1 MSLWLLRTTFRTLVA
16 KRVRNHR
23 FSTGLLS
30 PNISGR
36 QPLCHNLT
44 LRAQRFGRCGGK
56 GSQSPRHSLPAGS
69 QHVRRIHSPPPHL
82 TFMPSQSF
90 IFSQPNRFCTFTN
103 VGDNVFD
110 VLQSFAASSRVCQV
124 CASQVHNR
132 RVRFPDFVHNVL
144 DVVTKRF
151 ASPHYPGLTSKDLRC
166 L

>member
-1 MSLWLLRTTFRTLVA
+1 MA

-36 QPLCHNLT
+36 QPLCHNLTLRAQRFGRCGGT

-90 IFSQPNRFCTFTN
+90 IFSQPNRFCTFRN
-103 VGDNVFD
+103 VGDKVFD
-110 VLQSFAASSRVCQV
+110 VLQSFAASSGVCQV